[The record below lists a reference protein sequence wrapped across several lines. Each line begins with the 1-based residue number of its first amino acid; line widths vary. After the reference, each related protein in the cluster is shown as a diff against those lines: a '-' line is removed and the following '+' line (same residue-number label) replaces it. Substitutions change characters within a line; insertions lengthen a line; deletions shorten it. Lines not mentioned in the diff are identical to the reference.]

1 MALSS
6 ADAEAPR
13 NSRSSLKRRPEVPD
27 WAHEMKYDGYRIH
40 ARLTNGKVTLLTR
53 TRLDRT
59 DAQKITAQ
67 ATCFRTRNP

>member
-1 MALSS
+1 
-6 ADAEAPR
+6 
-13 NSRSSLKRRPEVPD
+13 
-27 WAHEMKYDGYRIH
+27 MKYDGYRIH